1 MQSYFAILPT
11 SPPPPRLPS
20 LLRGFPN
27 VFGAPPKPK
36 PLGPLRLD
44 PDWVPNTVEILR
56 APRPD
61 QAERSRAP
69 PSSTPS
75 TFPASAGRC
84 PPLATPETSP
94 QLWRPRLLPD
104 CHSGLQTREVL
115 RLAPKEKEVARFA
128 ISPTRVCSRQMQH
141 APCCKKQ
148 FPRPRLPIHLDC
160 TSPRET
166 PGQITGGSEG

>member
-1 MQSYFAILPT
+1 MGHVQEKQVASCLGGCKVTLP
-11 SPPPPRLPS
+11 SFPPPHHHLVCPPPI
-20 LLRGFPN
+20 RGFPN

-44 PDWVPNTVEILR
+44 PDWVPNTVENLR

-104 CHSGLQTREVL
+104 SQSATADY
-115 RLAPKEKEVARFA
+115 RLVKF
-128 ISPTRVCSRQMQH
+128 
-141 APCCKKQ
+141 
-148 FPRPRLPIHLDC
+148 
-160 TSPRET
+160 
-166 PGQITGGSEG
+166 